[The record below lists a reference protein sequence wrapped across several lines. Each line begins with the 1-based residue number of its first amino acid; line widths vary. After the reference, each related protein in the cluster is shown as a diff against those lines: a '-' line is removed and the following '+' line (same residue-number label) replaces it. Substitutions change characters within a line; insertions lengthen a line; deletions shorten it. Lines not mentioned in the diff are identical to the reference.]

1 TGSRGGLIALAAEVA
16 ISSLLLR
23 RRWPMGR
30 TGRPTAWLGLAAA
43 AAATVLGAAL
53 LFSWVD
59 SGWASKRL
67 GLLVNVR
74 SPNWVDK
81 SRMAWTL
88 DSLRML
94 RDHPALGVGLGAFGV
109 AYPGYQSVPGDLWLD
124 HAHDDYAEVIA
135 ETGLV
140 GAALIVS
147 ALWLFVRLA
156 FTGMG
161 KSEVGSR
168 GTEFGSRESE
178 VGESSDSGFP
188 EFRVPSSEF
197 RLLVRLGAAIGCC
210 GLLVHSFF
218 DFNLHIPANAAWFAV
233 L

>member
-140 GAALIVS
+140 GAALIVWTL
-147 ALWLFVRLA
+147 ALFVRY
-156 FTGMG
+156 
-161 KSEVGSR
+161 VGA
-168 GTEFGSRESE
+168 GLG
-178 VGESSDSGFP
+178 
-188 EFRVPSSEF
+188 PSSGRTSATHAPSPPAPLPPRGEG
-197 RLLVRLGAAIGCC
+197 RRTLELTPSPPAGSEE
-210 GLLVHSFF
+210 GLIEGRSLPS
-218 DFNLHIPANAAWFAV
+218 
-233 L
+233 